1 MSSAAS
7 DPRAQSA
14 ASPRQCVFLVGG
26 FGTRL
31 GALTQA
37 TPKPLL
43 EVGGRPFLA
52 WLLREVA
59 RHGFTE
65 AVMLGGYRG
74 EQLEAVLGDGSDFGL
89 TIRHVIEP
97 EPAGTAGALTYAA
110 DLLDDTFLLL
120 NGDSLLDI
128 NLLDLC
134 LPLNDDSVARAAL
147 RQVDDAGRYGRVSL
161 DGDRVTGFSEKS
173 NDATPGVINGG
184 VYWMRRSILER
195 IPHVPMSLEQD
206 VFPGLVAEGR
216 LEGKVYD
223 RPFIDIG
230 VPASFS
236 QAQSFVPSVARR
248 GAVFFDRDG
257 TLNVDVGYAHRPDQI
272 AWTPGAI
279 AAIKRVND
287 AGLLAFVVTNQAG
300 VARGYYGD
308 AEIRALHAWMQA
320 QFNAVGAHIDAW
332 AYCPHHPDFGPGA
345 CTHRKPAP
353 GMVRDLI
360 AAWDVDPAASLMIGD
375 QPTDVEAG
383 EAAGVRGVRYVGGD
397 LDEVIA
403 RALAGLPRR
412 EAEGA

>member
-1 MSSAAS
+1 MTSTSPASTAEAFAA
-7 DPRAQSA
+7 
-14 ASPRQCVFLVGG
+14 PRQAVFLVGG
-26 FGTRL
+26 LGTRL

-74 EQLEAVLGDGSDFGL
+74 EQLEAVLGDGSEFGL
-89 TIRHVIEP
+89 TLRHVIEP

-110 DLLDDTFLLL
+110 DLLDETFLLL

-134 LPLNDDSVARAAL
+134 LPLADGVAARAAL

-161 DGDRVTGFSEKS
+161 DGDRVTGFSEKT
-173 NDATPGVINGG
+173 NEATPGVINGG
-184 VYWMRRSILER
+184 VYWMRRAVLDR
-195 IPHVPMSLEQD
+195 IDRTPMSLEQD
-206 VFPGLVAEGR
+206 VFPGLVAQGALEGR
-216 LEGKVYD
+216 VYE

-230 VPASFS
+230 VPSAFS
-236 QAQSFVPSVARR
+236 EAQSFVPSVARR

-272 AWTPGAI
+272 EWMPGAVE
-279 AAIKRVND
+279 AIKRVND

-300 VARGYYGD
+300 VARGYYG
-308 AEIRALHAWMQA
+308 AEEIAALHAWMQA
-320 QFNAVGAHIDAW
+320 RFNAAGAHVDAW
-332 AYCPHHPDFGPGA
+332 AYCPHHPDFTEGG
-345 CTHRKPAP
+345 CSHRKPAP
-353 GMVRDLI
+353 GMIRDLI

-375 QPTDVEAG
+375 QPTDVQAA
-383 EAAGVRGVRYVGGD
+383 EAAGVRGLLYAGGD
-397 LDEVIA
+397 LDAVIA
-403 RALAGLPRR
+403 QALSELPPRQ
-412 EAEGA
+412 A

>member
-1 MSSAAS
+1 MSSA
-7 DPRAQSA
+7 DPSVQP
-14 ASPRQCVFLVGG
+14 PRQCVFLVGG

-43 EVGGRPFLA
+43 PVGGRPFLA

-65 AVMLGGYRG
+65 AVMLGGYKG
-74 EQLEAVLGDGSDFGL
+74 EQLEAVLGDGSEFGL

-97 EPAGTAGALTYAA
+97 EPAGTAGALTYASA
-110 DLLDDTFLLL
+110 LLDETFLLM

-134 LPLNDDSVARAAL
+134 QPLADGVVARAAL
-147 RQVDDAGRYGRVSL
+147 RQVADAGRYGRVTL
-161 DGDRVTGFSEKS
+161 DGDKVVGFSEKS

-195 IPHVPMSLEQD
+195 VDHTPMSLEQD
-206 VFPGLVAEGR
+206 VFPGLAVEGHLEGR
-216 LEGKVYD
+216 VYD

-230 VPASFS
+230 VPDSFS
-236 QAQSFVPSVARR
+236 EAQSFVPSVARR

-257 TLNVDVGYAHRPDQI
+257 TLNVDIGYAHRPDQI
-272 AWTPGAI
+272 RWVPGAI
-279 AAIKRVND
+279 EAIKRVND

-300 VARGYYGD
+300 VARGYYGED
-308 AEIRALHAWMQA
+308 HIRDLHAWMQA
-320 QFNAVGAHIDAW
+320 RFQAAGAHIDDW
-332 AYCPHHPDFGPGA
+332 AYCPHHPDFTEGG
-345 CTHRKPAP
+345 CTHRKPEP

-360 AAWDVDPAASLMIGD
+360 AAWDVDPTASLMVGD
-375 QPTDVEAG
+375 QPTDVQAA
-383 EAAGVRGVRYVGGD
+383 EAAGVRGLRYEGGD
-397 LDEVIA
+397 LDAIIA
-403 RALAGLPRR
+403 EALAALPKH
-412 EAEGA
+412 ES